1 MNHININELM
11 IEKRLSKY
19 RVSKNSSIPYM
30 TSRPAFDLFIS
41 GVCRKPKEP
50 GDIDF
55 LIDIIEIL
63 KADNVDDVLR
73 HLRGRKSRDGSG
85 A

>member
-1 MNHININELM
+1 
-11 IEKRLSKY
+11 
-19 RVSKNSSIPYM
+19 M
-30 TSRPAFDLFIS
+30 TPRPAFDLFIS
-41 GVCRKPKEP
+41 GVCLKPKEP